1 MKSKLSISVK
11 VIPENKERLKTK
23 KNIRH
28 RVKSIRIIPNRFNK
42 PEILNI

>member
-23 KNIRH
+23 KNIRL
-28 RVKSIRIIPNRFNK
+28 RAKSIRIIPSRFNK